1 MKLKLFNQ
9 IQDNID
15 FIISDQPPI
24 GTVLFNELI
33 ELHPADIAQLF
44 SYLDDEH
51 MLALLSKLDKELQAR
66 VFEEL
71 TNTQKMTCLRAAKK
85 EERSH
90 LLGSLP
96 LNELT
101 DLLDELSDEEL
112 NTYLQLLAKQQR
124 ERVISL
130 LQFNPES
137 AGGIMD
143 TNVITL
149 QENFTVEKSTKILQR
164 LQPSRDL
171 HRHVFVTN
179 QNNRLVGYINLED
192 LVIRDPKTIIKDIV
206 RPNILVIQVNEDQEE
221 AAKKMMH
228 YSLLIAPVASP
239 EGIFLGVIS
248 SEELIKI
255 LEMESSEDIYRM
267 SAIVPIKGTYFE
279 TPFFKLFYQRSSI
292 LVALLL
298 LQTFSSMIIERYEA
312 LLAGFLTAFL
322 TMLISTGGNA
332 SNQTSALAIQGMA
345 LGEINKATQRRF
357 ITREILM
364 SLVIGVVLAMFA
376 FIRIYATHGY
386 SLGNLAVSLSLTTII
401 IVSMTLGS
409 CMPLILKRLNMDPA
423 HSAGPLLATLMDI
436 IGIFI
441 YCLIIHFIYSQFNV

>member
-15 FIISDQPPI
+15 FIISEQPPI

-33 ELHPADIAQLF
+33 ALHPADIAQLF

-51 MLALLSKLDKELQAR
+51 MLALFSKLDKQLQAR

-71 TNTQKMTCLRAAKK
+71 TNTQKLTCLRAAKK

-96 LNELT
+96 INELT

-112 NTYLQLLAKQQR
+112 NTYLQLLHKQQR

-143 TNVITL
+143 TNVIAL
-149 QENFTVEKSTKILQR
+149 HEDFTVEKSIKILQR

-171 HRHVFVTN
+171 HRQVFVTDE
-179 QNNRLVGYINLED
+179 NNILVGNIGLED
-192 LVIRDPKTIIKDIV
+192 LVLRDPKTKIKDIV
-206 RPNILVIQVNEDQEE
+206 QPNVLVIQVNEDQEE
-221 AAKKMMH
+221 AAKKMLH

-248 SEELIKI
+248 SEELIKV

-279 TPFFKLFYQRSSI
+279 TPFLTLFYQRSSI

-298 LQTFSSMIIERYEA
+298 LQTFSSIIIERYTV
-312 LLAGFLTAFL
+312 LLAGFLTAYL

-345 LGEINKATQRRF
+345 VGEINKATQRRF
-357 ITREILM
+357 IIREVLM
-364 SLVIGVVLAMFA
+364 SLVIGIVLGAFA

-386 SLGNLAVSLSLTTII
+386 TIGNLAVSLSLTAI
-401 IVSMTLGS
+401 IVVSMALGS
-409 CMPLILKRLNMDPA
+409 CMPLILKRFNMDPA

-436 IGIFI
+436 IGILI
-441 YCLIIHFIYSQFNV
+441 YCLISQFIYTQFTI